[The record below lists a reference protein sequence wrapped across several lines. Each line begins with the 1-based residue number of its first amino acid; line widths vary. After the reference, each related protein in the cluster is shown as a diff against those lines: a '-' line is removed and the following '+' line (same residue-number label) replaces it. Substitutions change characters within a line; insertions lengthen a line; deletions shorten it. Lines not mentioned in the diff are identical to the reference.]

1 MSMKAEFP
9 DRIPELTAQVA
20 EAIMKPNSICRWIG
34 QQVQEVMDE
43 EALVAMYHRE
53 GRPGIHPLILMI
65 VIILQFVDR
74 MPDRQAAEAV
84 QMRIDY
90 KYALRQELTW
100 PGFHYSD
107 LCNFRKRLMAH
118 GQEFLVFEQLLKY
131 LVEQGYVKRK
141 GKQRTDA
148 THLLA
153 DVARLSRL
161 ETVWETLRVA
171 LNALQKAAEAWTE
184 HHLPEPFL
192 ETYETRRQDYR
203 IGKDKRDKLMLQA
216 GRDGFWLL
224 RQVETFGTPALQ
236 ALAEIE
242 LLRQVLAEQFEVDD
256 DNGDVSTREKAT
268 GDVLCSPHDPEA
280 RYGEKR
286 SQGWHGYK
294 LQVTETVD
302 DPEPGQERRVQFIT
316 DVAVTSTIET
326 DNQSLPAIQQR
337 LIERDVPPEKQY
349 VDRAYCNITTIL
361 ESEAQGIDLRGE
373 VPRGSTKAV
382 GFRMED
388 FEIDLEQRR
397 AICPAGHEA
406 TSFNPSKQSDVA
418 FNVRFT
424 YHCQGCPLKPDCTS
438 EKRGR
443 SLEIG
448 NHHEL
453 LMARRREAKTPEF
466 KQEMYHRAA
475 IEGTISELVRAH
487 DMRRSRY
494 RGMQKTRLQAAM
506 GTAALNLK
514 RLVRLLAT
522 DRPPT
527 TSFPTLL
534 CRKFCPV

>member
-1 MSMKAEFP
+1 MSLKAKFP
-9 DRIPELTAQVA
+9 SKIPELTAHIA
-20 EAIMKPNSICRWIG
+20 ETIMAEDSICRWIG
-34 QQVQEVMDE
+34 QHVQEVMDE

-65 VIILQFVDR
+65 VIILQFVDK

-84 QMRIDY
+84 RMRIDY

-118 GQEFLVFEQLLKY
+118 GQEFAVFEQLLKY
-131 LVEQGYVKRK
+131 LVEKGYVKRK

-161 ETVWETLRVA
+161 ETVWETLRLA
-171 LNALQKAAEAWTE
+171 LNALQKADEAWTE

-203 IGKDKRDKLMLQA
+203 IGKDKRDQLMLQA

-224 RQVETFGTPALQ
+224 RQVETFGTADLQ
-236 ALAEIE
+236 ALEEIE
-242 LLRQVLAEQFEVDD
+242 LLRRVLDEQFESDD
-256 DNGDVSTREKAT
+256 EGGDVSTREKAT
-268 GDVLCSPHDPEA
+268 GDVLCSPHDPDA

-302 DPEPGQERRVQFIT
+302 DPEDGEEKRVQFIT
-316 DVAVTSTIET
+316 DVEVTSTIET

-337 LIERDVPPEKQY
+337 LFERDVPPEKQY

-361 ESEAQGIDLRGE
+361 GSEALGIDLRGE
-373 VPRGSTKAV
+373 VPRGSKKAI
-382 GFRMED
+382 GFRLED

-406 TSFNPSKQSDVA
+406 TSFNPSKQPDVA

-424 YHCQGCPLKPDCTS
+424 HHCQGCPLKPDCTS

-466 KQEMYHRAA
+466 KQEMHHRAA
-475 IEGTISELVRAH
+475 IEGTISELVRTH

-506 GTAALNLK
+506 GATALNLK
-514 RLVRLLAT
+514 RLVRLLT
-522 DRPPT
+522 DKFPSPT
-527 TSFPTLL
+527 SYLNFF
-534 CRKFCPV
+534 RREFCPV